1 MHSQRTRKR
10 SSNALLLLEQ
20 LSGKNREIADLV
32 KQEEAN
38 LDVARQIYNLRT
50 KAGLSQS
57 ELARKVGTTQ
67 SVISRLEDADYH
79 GHSLDMLR
87 RIASALKSRVD
98 IRFVPDRKLQ
108 HA

>member
-1 MHSQRTRKR
+1 
-10 SSNALLLLEQ
+10 LLEQ